1 MTQVNL
7 KSFFLLLFIHFFW
20 KSWLQN
26 SLLNHQS
33 AHGLTSFSCSV
44 QGCKFRPALTEHS
57 FLFQRSCQFVLIF
70 HHVERMLFGTPY
82 FAATSLFVIF
92 FSKSFKALHVAPIG
106 LLFNLRFIGTIFL
119 SQRTKNGLFMFSRI
133 ECMIRK
139 SWNVR
144 ILVKKFE
151 FYWKSSEK

>member
-7 KSFFLLLFIHFFW
+7 KSFFLLLFIYFFW
-20 KSWLQN
+20 KSWLQH

-92 FSKSFKALHVAPIG
+92 FSKSFKALMLHLG

-119 SQRTKNGLFMFSRI
+119 SQRTKNCL
-133 ECMIRK
+133 
-139 SWNVR
+139 
-144 ILVKKFE
+144 FE
-151 FYWKSSEK
+151 FTTLCLCFQKSNA